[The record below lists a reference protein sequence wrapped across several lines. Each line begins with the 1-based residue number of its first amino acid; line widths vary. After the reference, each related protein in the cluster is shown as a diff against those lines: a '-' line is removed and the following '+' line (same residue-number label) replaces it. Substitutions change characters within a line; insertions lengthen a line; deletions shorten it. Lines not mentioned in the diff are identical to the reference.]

1 MLIAHTEPEEG
12 EDEGVIQCVP
22 QGAFP
27 AEAQILDGVFTLPAE
42 PFDGE
47 EEEDEQCRGDGIVAS
62 REKGQGEE
70 RGGEDARDVGEGLV
84 EVIGPEEDPGED
96 GEGEGAR
103 HGDRLAGCGQDPSLG
118 DDGEVPAVLPC
129 EQQRQEVEGVE
140 RSPDEESPVGSMPEA
155 AHKEDDE
162 GVADARQ
169 EGAAAPSQRDV
180 EVIAEPGG
188 EGDVPPSPELCDVA
202 REVGVGEV
210 AHQVDAEEAGGTD
223 GDVGVA
229 GEVAVDL
236 KGEEERPQHQRAA
249 RHC

>member
-12 EDEGVIQCVP
+12 EDEGVIKCVP

-27 AEAQILDGVFTLPAE
+27 AEAQILDGVFTLPSE

-62 REKGQGEE
+62 GEDGQGEE

-84 EVIGPEEDPGED
+84 EVIGTEEDPGEHR
-96 GEGEGAR
+96 EGEGAG
-103 HGDRLAGCGQDPSLG
+103 HGDRLAGRGQVPSPG
-118 DDGEVPAVLPC
+118 DRLQVPAVFLC

-140 RSPDEESPVGSMPEA
+140 RSPDEEGPVGAVPEA
-155 AHKEDDE
+155 AHQKDYE
-162 GVADARQ
+162 GVADAHHQ
-169 EGAAAPSQRDV
+169 GAAAASQRDV

-188 EGDVPPSPELCDVA
+188 EGDVPPPPELCDVA

-236 KGEEERPQHQRAA
+236 KGEEEGSQHQRAA